1 MYLVVVSD
9 RVVCTCA
16 GDSKRVE
23 EFCRGRN
30 AKKLIPRGLLCRG
43 GAALVTPPTIRA
55 DYSKLS
61 GKLRRCATPPSS
73 GAKPAKHCKSAASPT
88 PQVPATR
95 ANPACSPWR
104 DRGPAGVHRLPAF
117 QVLKKW
123 RQLSPTAFV
132 SPFLPERPIDAQFLA
147 FCSQKAESRERLRM
161 GLTGALAATRS
172 KGT

>member
-9 RVVCTCA
+9 RVACTCA

-73 GAKPAKHCKSAASPT
+73 GANQPNIARARHHPHPRSPQRVPTQHVHPLARSGVSRRPPPSCISGSKKVATTLPNRFRVSFPPRTANQCPVSRVLLPKS
-88 PQVPATR
+88 
-95 ANPACSPWR
+95 
-104 DRGPAGVHRLPAF
+104 GV
-117 QVLKKW
+117 
-123 RQLSPTAFV
+123 
-132 SPFLPERPIDAQFLA
+132 
-147 FCSQKAESRERLRM
+147 
-161 GLTGALAATRS
+161 
-172 KGT
+172 